1 MQLTGLSD
9 TPTISDRN
17 NSVIETHFERLT
29 LPGIQLE
36 QSEKPCGSTDKD
48 FSGISKTSIT
58 RSISDEG
65 YESGTSEKVLEA
77 PTIPSPSSRFRLI
90 SQVQTSKKTQQF
102 AKNFIVFAYSGKQ
115 EAGAATA
122 RYIDRSLLN
131 KSKFYK
137 SMEEL
142 NGCNSDGLAFAKAL
156 FCSKGT
162 LMSKHK
168 SCKNKYLGPWSKEL
182 ETGGVLILKYLLVEK
197 YFRRQG
203 VARLLIEELIKQAKE
218 RTAKK
223 PKGMVRFM
231 IVFPAVIKPDF
242 EEEFEGKTDEEK
254 VKIEKKAYEDAVN
267 FYRAHGFRRIGL
279 SRWFGYALDP
289 EHASR
294 RIPSEDDLDPPNE
307 I

>member
-1 MQLTGLSD
+1 MQLTGLLD

-17 NSVIETHFERLT
+17 NSAIETHSERPAPL
-29 LPGIQLE
+29 GIQLE
-36 QSEKPCGSTDKD
+36 QSDKPRGLTDKD
-48 FSGISKTSIT
+48 FSGISETPMT
-58 RSISDEG
+58 RSKSDEG
-65 YESGTSEKVLEA
+65 YESGTSEKSLEA
-77 PTIPSPSSRFRLI
+77 PIIPSTPSRFQLV
-90 SQVQTSKKTQQF
+90 SQVQTSKKTQHF

-115 EAGAATA
+115 EAGTATA

-131 KSKFYK
+131 KSRFYK

-156 FCSKGT
+156 FSSKGT

-168 SCKNKYLGPWSKEL
+168 SSKNKYLGPWSREL
-182 ETGGVLILKYLLVEK
+182 ETGGLLILKYLLVEK

-203 VARLLIEELIKQAKE
+203 FARLLIDELIKQAKE

-223 PKGMVRFM
+223 PKGKVRFM

-242 EEEFEGKTDEEK
+242 EEELEGKTDEEK
-254 VKIEKKAYEDAVN
+254 VEIEKRAYENAVK

-294 RIPSEDDLDPPNE
+294 RISAEDDLDP
-307 I
+307 